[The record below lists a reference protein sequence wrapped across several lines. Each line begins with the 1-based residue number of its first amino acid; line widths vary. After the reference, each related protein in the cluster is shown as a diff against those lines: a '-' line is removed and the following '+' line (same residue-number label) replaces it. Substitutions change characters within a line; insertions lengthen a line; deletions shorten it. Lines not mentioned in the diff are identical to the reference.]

1 MMKKIQF
8 IVLLLMMVNCKA
20 QNTLIPIYEN
30 DDLFVHPNAYY
41 YDSESEFDKFVGTW
55 KWEEGLS
62 SITIT
67 LQKKSHVFIP
77 DRGSFVD
84 LLVGEYSF
92 VDATGTVIINTLP
105 QLENTTIEP
114 YNRNIWGH
122 DIFRARPGNPLTPNN
137 ASTLTEYHRIQ
148 LNFQDPDRT
157 YQMSVIKMRY
167 IDTPIPKIEVS
178 IGGRGMQI
186 LEDGQN
192 PEIRIPDGFFTLVK
206 Q

>member
-1 MMKKIQF
+1 MKTIISF
-8 IVLLLMMVNCKA
+8 CLVLLSFSCNA

-30 DDLFVHPNAYY
+30 DDLFDYPNAYY

-67 LQKKSHVFIP
+67 IQKKTHVFIP
-77 DRGSFVD
+77 EQGSFVD

-92 VDATGTVIINTLP
+92 VDATGAVIINTLP
-105 QLENTTIEP
+105 QLGNTTIAP
-114 YNRNIWGH
+114 YNRNIWGY

-137 ASTLTEYHRIQ
+137 ASTTIEYHRIQ

-167 IDTPIPKIEVS
+167 IDSPTPKIEVS